1 MGKSNIETLTPIWAE
16 KYLRF
21 KLDKENKNLFW
32 QWNKI
37 VPNYLSPRDFC
48 NMVNDVRMAMWK
60 YWDKEKNKFNRAK
73 SEVIMPL
80 IRQNN
85 IPLGNLLSLTGVF
98 IRMFGDSKYQEYIN
112 SVGASIKDILTS
124 NLEWDSVTT
133 KEVVQEAENVNQTI
147 KEIGATDVP
156 ISSKVDGVND
166 VGAIIKDTLTSN
178 PEWDN
183 ITTKE
188 VAQELNDNNT
198 QREDV
203 IETEDV
209 STSSEVDGFDQI
221 IEQLKQGFFIDLWL
235 GDPSSA
241 DMENLFNQALRGF
254 VQTEEI
260 KEISDEKRTELYR
273 YLYQKHIRQIE

>member
-1 MGKSNIETLTPIWAE
+1 
-16 KYLRF
+16 
-21 KLDKENKNLFW
+21 
-32 QWNKI
+32 
-37 VPNYLSPRDFC
+37 
-48 NMVNDVRMAMWK
+48 
-60 YWDKEKNKFNRAK
+60 
-73 SEVIMPL
+73 
-80 IRQNN
+80 
-85 IPLGNLLSLTGVF
+85 
-98 IRMFGDSKYQEYIN
+98 MFGDSKYQEYIN

-241 DMENLFNQALRGF
+241 DMENLFNQAWRGF